1 MSTGDLDD
9 LATLWRADPEPAERD
24 ELEQLA
30 RQARRRGRLVD
41 FVDLAMVVLVI
52 GGSIF
57 AVFAAR
63 SPLLMAAALVLIV
76 ATVWLTWKRRTIRQ
90 MTRDLVTTDRDG
102 FLAGSIRHARANL
115 RRNTLSLVAFPLIV
129 PLAVLLKRAAKAGG
143 DPQAAFTG
151 LVEWA
156 GSQRGLI
163 TLTVLSLMILFL
175 LRSRHKHRAELRR
188 LEDLRR
194 AYEVEAR
201 RDLEAEL

>member
-90 MTRDLVTTDRDG
+90 MSRDLVTTDRDG
-102 FLAGSIRHARANL
+102 FLAGSIRHAKANL

-129 PLAVLLKRAAKAGG
+129 PLAVLLKRAAHAGG
-143 DPQAAFTG
+143 DPHAAFTG

-163 TLTVLSLMILFL
+163 TLTVLSFMILFL
-175 LRSRHKHRAELRR
+175 IRSRLKHRAELRR

-194 AYEVEAR
+194 AYEEEAR
-201 RDLEAEL
+201 RDLEADL